1 MGRPIILPTNVFFF
15 FIDVKIFCNSKN
27 FFSHKEDPELI
38 HRRYRNRIAA
48 AKCRQKKN
56 EKVAELERT
65 IQDLSTII
73 KEYHAKCCDLETR
86 LSCIL
91 QQQQQES
98 HKQENQQQQPPPSL
112 DIFQQQQHEQYN
124 SIKQQSKEEQKD
136 YLNDFVFD
144 QASNFSTNSTASS
157 SSTSTAWQLSPAGVA
172 AITAFEKKTCLYT
185 IF

>member
-1 MGRPIILPTNVFFF
+1 MYFFLLKMYIKFFF
-15 FIDVKIFCNSKN
+15 VYRIVKIF
-27 FFSHKEDPELI
+27 FTHQEDPELI